1 MRYQSWNEEEEAKKI
16 DLTNA
21 LLPLA
26 THCTLY
32 TTPPAASDAEGGERE
47 KGEEENLD
55 WLVGMCFKS
64 VSHRCQGE
72 VGGCRGGG
80 GGVGVTRISWNTDV
94 ATKEADPPRN
104 EKESFSTHGQT
115 SRADILLRAQKEKRV
130 VVGEGA

>member
-21 LLPLA
+21 LLPFA

-47 KGEEENLD
+47 KGEEEEENLD

-64 VSHRCQGE
+64 VSHRFQGE

-94 ATKEADPPRN
+94 ATKEAEILHEAERVLFNTRPDVV
-104 EKESFSTHGQT
+104 
-115 SRADILLRAQKEKRV
+115 ADILLLL
-130 VVGEGA
+130 